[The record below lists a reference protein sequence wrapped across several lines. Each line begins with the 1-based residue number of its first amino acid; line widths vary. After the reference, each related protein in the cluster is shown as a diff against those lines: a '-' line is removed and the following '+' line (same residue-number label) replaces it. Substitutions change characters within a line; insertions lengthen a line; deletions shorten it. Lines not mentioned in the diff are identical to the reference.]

1 MEDFE
6 INILRR
12 NGNWKKVKSKD
23 LLLDTVDQNEAE
35 YKHIDTEEKVPPEPL
50 KEENFLN
57 DINEVNSIIAKLEK
71 LENDKTLLK
80 DQLKIIEAKFLSK
93 KHQTEEKIKTIK
105 SRIRKNCSP
114 KHVPSII
121 IKVPEIPRTKS
132 GKIVELAVRKVIHGE
147 TINNKEA
154 IANPE
159 SLKFFE
165 NLSQLKL

>member
-23 LLLDTVDQNEAE
+23 LLLDTVDQNEE
-35 YKHIDTEEKVPPEPL
+35 EFKHIEPEEKVPSEHL

-80 DQLKIIEAKFLSK
+80 NQLKIIEDKFQSK
-93 KHQTEEKIKTIK
+93 KHQTEEKIKTMSKESEMLDKTITVIK
-105 SRIRKNCSP
+105 NLKN
-114 KHVPSII
+114 
-121 IKVPEIPRTKS
+121 
-132 GKIVELAVRKVIHGE
+132 
-147 TINNKEA
+147 
-154 IANPE
+154 
-159 SLKFFE
+159 F
-165 NLSQLKL
+165 

>member
-23 LLLDTVDQNEAE
+23 LLLDTVDQSEE
-35 YKHIDTEEKVPPEPL
+35 EFKHIEPEEKVPSDHL

-80 DQLKIIEAKFLSK
+80 DQLKIIEAKFQSK
-93 KHQTEEKIKTIK
+93 KHQTEEKIKTMSKESEMLDKTITVIK
-105 SRIRKNCSP
+105 NLKN
-114 KHVPSII
+114 
-121 IKVPEIPRTKS
+121 
-132 GKIVELAVRKVIHGE
+132 
-147 TINNKEA
+147 
-154 IANPE
+154 
-159 SLKFFE
+159 F
-165 NLSQLKL
+165 

>member
-23 LLLDTVDQNEAE
+23 LLLDTVDQSEE
-35 YKHIDTEEKVPPEPL
+35 KFKHIEPEEKVPSDHL

-93 KHQTEEKIKTIK
+93 KHQTEEKIKTMSKESEMLDKTITVIK
-105 SRIRKNCSP
+105 NLKN
-114 KHVPSII
+114 
-121 IKVPEIPRTKS
+121 
-132 GKIVELAVRKVIHGE
+132 
-147 TINNKEA
+147 
-154 IANPE
+154 
-159 SLKFFE
+159 F
-165 NLSQLKL
+165 

>member
-23 LLLDTVDQNEAE
+23 LLLDTVDQNEE
-35 YKHIDTEEKVPPEPL
+35 EFKHIEPEEKVPSDHL

-80 DQLKIIEAKFLSK
+80 NQLKIIEAKFQSK
-93 KHQTEEKIKTIK
+93 KHQTEEKIKTMSKESEMLDKTITVIK
-105 SRIRKNCSP
+105 NLKN
-114 KHVPSII
+114 
-121 IKVPEIPRTKS
+121 
-132 GKIVELAVRKVIHGE
+132 
-147 TINNKEA
+147 
-154 IANPE
+154 
-159 SLKFFE
+159 F
-165 NLSQLKL
+165 

>member
-23 LLLDTVDQNEAE
+23 LLLDTVVQNEE
-35 YKHIDTEEKVPPEPL
+35 EHSHTELEEKVPSEHL

-93 KHQTEEKIKTIK
+93 KHQTEEKIKTMSKESEMLDKTITVIK
-105 SRIRKNCSP
+105 NLKN
-114 KHVPSII
+114 
-121 IKVPEIPRTKS
+121 
-132 GKIVELAVRKVIHGE
+132 
-147 TINNKEA
+147 
-154 IANPE
+154 
-159 SLKFFE
+159 F
-165 NLSQLKL
+165 

>member
-23 LLLDTVDQNEAE
+23 LLLDTVDQNEEE
-35 YKHIDTEEKVPPEPL
+35 YKHFEPEEKVPSEHL

-80 DQLKIIEAKFLSK
+80 NQLKIIEAKFQSK
-93 KHQTEEKIKTIK
+93 KHQTEEKIKTMSKESEMLDKTITVIK
-105 SRIRKNCSP
+105 NLKN
-114 KHVPSII
+114 
-121 IKVPEIPRTKS
+121 
-132 GKIVELAVRKVIHGE
+132 
-147 TINNKEA
+147 
-154 IANPE
+154 
-159 SLKFFE
+159 F
-165 NLSQLKL
+165 

>member
-23 LLLDTVDQNEAE
+23 LLLDTVDQNEE
-35 YKHIDTEEKVPPEPL
+35 EFKHIEPEEKVSSEHL

-80 DQLKIIEAKFLSK
+80 NQLKIIEAKFQSK
-93 KHQTEEKIKTIK
+93 KHQTEEKIKTMSKESEMLDKTITVIK
-105 SRIRKNCSP
+105 NLKN
-114 KHVPSII
+114 
-121 IKVPEIPRTKS
+121 
-132 GKIVELAVRKVIHGE
+132 
-147 TINNKEA
+147 
-154 IANPE
+154 
-159 SLKFFE
+159 F
-165 NLSQLKL
+165 